1 MLCIL
6 KESSQLNVTVKLIVF
21 IYYLNFSDVRGE
33 GVVFKIRDNPGSGG
47 GEGLKNGHF
56 FRTSL
61 MYGPLHNEHI
71 ATYYLFIFKK
81 ITEKCKMNIIM
92 FY

>member
-1 MLCIL
+1 MICIL

-21 IYYLNFSDVRGE
+21 IYIFNFSDVQGE

-56 FRTSL
+56 CRTSF
-61 MYGPLHNEHI
+61 MYGPLL
-71 ATYYLFIFKK
+71 TWSKKK
-81 ITEKCKMNIIM
+81 IKVLKS
-92 FY
+92 